1 MKKELNDQQKKFL
14 EVLFQE
20 AEGNPTKAKLLAG
33 YHEKYPTKTIMTLL
47 KDEII
52 EATQL
57 FLAYNAPKAAV
68 AVISGIDNPTQL
80 GMKEK
85 LNSAKDLLDRVGV
98 VKTEKI
104 KIDAVGS
111 NIMILPPKDNEE

>member
-1 MKKELNDQQKKFL
+1 MKKELTDQQKRFI
-14 EVLFQE
+14 EVLFDE
-20 AEGNPTKAKLLAG
+20 AGGNPAKAKVLAG
-33 YHEKYPTKTIMTLL
+33 YSEKYPTKNIMTLL
-47 KDEII
+47 KEEII

-68 AVISGIDNPTQL
+68 AVISGIDDPTQL
-80 GMKEK
+80 GLKEK

-104 KIDAVGS
+104 QIDTASS
-111 NIMILPPKDNEE
+111 NIMILPPKDNAE